1 MPRVY
6 NHEAGHD
13 AEILPTLRGYQSL
26 LDPRFVFTEW
36 LKRRAH
42 R

>member
-26 LDPRFVFTEW
+26 LD
-36 LKRRAH
+36 RASYLPSG
-42 R
+42 